1 MNSILARNGKLFSN
15 IENALTASPTIIT
28 TTGLVALLLNKNVKL
43 PLAFLVGEYLFGF
56 SFNRLLK
63 KILKKKSP
71 NRVDWKRPVDH
82 PSTGC
87 GSFPNPN
94 YDGEKNESF
103 GMPSGHAQISAFAA
117 AYLSVLIFHEMQKN
131 HSATLRFSK
140 WKPFVVIGILW
151 IVQYMIGRM
160 RVKIKCHT
168 KKQVLMGTIIG
179 GIMGVI
185 YGQFT
190 IRVIK

>member
-1 MNSILARNGKLFSN
+1 MNNKLHSN
-15 IENALTASPTIIT
+15 FENALTASPTIIVA
-28 TTGLVALLLNKNVKL
+28 TGLVALLLSKNVKL

-56 SFNRLLK
+56 SLNRLLK
-63 KILKKKSP
+63 KGLKKMRP

-94 YDGEKNESF
+94 YNRDRDESF

-117 AYLSVLIFHEMQKN
+117 AYLSVLILDRQKKN
-131 HSATLRFSK
+131 NVGVVDSNCEKLKS
-140 WKPFVVIGILW
+140 FVVIGILW
-151 IVQYMIGRM
+151 IIHYMIGGM
-160 RVKIKCHT
+160 RVKIRCHT

-179 GIMGVI
+179 GIMGVL
-185 YGQFT
+185 YGQF
-190 IRVIK
+190 IVASPILGK